1 MENTKDIL
9 THTHT
14 HRERE
19 RERERERARWTCSS
33 IRIL

>member
-9 THTHT
+9 T
-14 HRERE
+14 ERE
-19 RERERERARWTCSS
+19 RERERERARRTCSS